1 MTSLYS
7 GTVTTW
13 EAHARSGDA
22 SMIYGYLGKSD
33 VFDRAVGTFAK
44 LYADQTERDSELY
57 LDAIE
62 SGESKA
68 VKEKQIPHLH
78 GRKQRCMH
86 SLTGLPIVP

>member
-1 MTSLYS
+1 MTSFYS
-7 GTVTTW
+7 GTVTPW

-33 VFDRAVGTFAK
+33 VFDLAVGTFAK
-44 LYADQTERDSELY
+44 LNADQAEQDSELY

-68 VKEKQIPHLH
+68 VKEKQIQHHH
-78 GRKQRCMH
+78 GRKQRCTH
-86 SLTGLPIVP
+86 PLKGITIVP

>member
-33 VFDRAVGTFAK
+33 VFDRGVGTFAK
-44 LYADQTERDSELY
+44 LYADQTERDSKLF
-57 LDAIE
+57 LDVIE

-68 VKEKQIPHLH
+68 VKEKQIRHHH
-78 GRKQRCMH
+78 GRKQRCTY
-86 SLTGLPIVP
+86 SLTRIPIVP